1 MLKLNSLKALAS
13 TNGIQGGV
21 KMDKMSEAQKV
32 AYAEAMQQH
41 MAQAAALQCKSEMEK
56 MERIHG
62 KSDGSNCQ
70 TQNGVRLGE
79 YPTTLKVPHV
89 SQPGAEHYLN
99 KPNPESTFVIP
110 DDGMGFDDGVRV
122 LRALGTWSPDYA
134 ANPPRPGMLPLP
146 EHLYGDGSQAGNM
159 SIQRKMP
166 PQQQQQQQQQQ
177 PASASRG
184 KSNTNKS
191 SGTSE
196 NGGNGNTSANKSFA
210 CPVCNKGLARK
221 DKLVIHMRIH
231 TGEKPYICEVCNKAF
246 ARRDKLVIHM
256 NKMKHR
262 TPTNVAPLGK
272 RGNNPDKT
280 AASER
285 KQIKCEE
292 KEIVQPSGSSTPHQ
306 IHPTPPQQPQ
316 MVTWNCELCGK
327 MFSNRDDWT
336 AHAKGHLDEKMMG
349 VAAMHH
355 HHQQQQQHQPS
366 SHLNNSL
373 ANTPVCPPPASAY
386 FHQHVQ
392 PYATNERHLCLVCR
406 QDFGNK
412 TDFMFHVRSHFEGK
426 PPDLDLLARSCG
438 VGLVDN
444 TGLCT

>member
-1 MLKLNSLKALAS
+1 MPVTGGGPSVSLL
-13 TNGIQGGV
+13 GGV

-62 KSDGSNCQ
+62 KSDGGNCQ

-99 KPNPESTFVIP
+99 KPPESTFVIP

-122 LRALGTWSPDYA
+122 LRALGTCSTAED
-134 ANPPRPGMLPLP
+134 R
-146 EHLYGDGSQAGNM
+146 E
-159 SIQRKMP
+159 I
-166 PQQQQQQQQQQ
+166 
-177 PASASRG
+177 
-184 KSNTNKS
+184 
-191 SGTSE
+191 
-196 NGGNGNTSANKSFA
+196 
-210 CPVCNKGLARK
+210 
-221 DKLVIHMRIH
+221 
-231 TGEKPYICEVCNKAF
+231 EVQ
-246 ARRDKLVIHM
+246 IS
-256 NKMKHR
+256 
-262 TPTNVAPLGK
+262 

-355 HHQQQQQHQPS
+355 HHQQQQQQHQPS

>member
-1 MLKLNSLKALAS
+1 
-13 TNGIQGGV
+13 
-21 KMDKMSEAQKV
+21 MDKMSEAQKV

-122 LRALGTWSPDYA
+122 LRALGTC
-134 ANPPRPGMLPLP
+134 
-146 EHLYGDGSQAGNM
+146 
-159 SIQRKMP
+159 
-166 PQQQQQQQQQQ
+166 
-177 PASASRG
+177 
-184 KSNTNKS
+184 
-191 SGTSE
+191 
-196 NGGNGNTSANKSFA
+196 FA